1 MDKFTDENGNFKSN
15 YDKDQLGYI
24 IELSEWV
31 FEHNNMSIE
40 EKKEYLL
47 GLEKMIDTRLK
58 VLFTAGNYSFE
69 KFSDKLN

>member
-1 MDKFTDENGNFKSN
+1 MDKFTDETGNFKSN

-58 VLFTAGNYSFE
+58 VLFPAGNYSFE
-69 KFSDKLN
+69 KNSDKLN

>member
-1 MDKFTDENGNFKSN
+1 MDKFTDETGNFKSN
-15 YDKDQLGYI
+15 YDKDQLRYI

-58 VLFTAGNYSFE
+58 VLFPAGNYSFE
-69 KFSDKLN
+69 KNSDKLN

>member
-1 MDKFTDENGNFKSN
+1 MDKFTDETGNFKSN
-15 YDKDQLGYI
+15 YDKDQLRYI

-31 FEHNNMSIE
+31 FEHNNISIE

-58 VLFTAGNYSFE
+58 VLFPAGNYSFE
-69 KFSDKLN
+69 KNSDKLN